1 MREACGEGG
10 SQTYIV
16 HKTAIGASQGRYNED
31 ITHEYG
37 SSGLSLGLGGYR
49 SYSRRMSYYHDY
61 SVVGGNVAYQFRPEL
76 AHGIHTIGIGI
87 WAGREQIGYRPLA
100 PGPPFD
106 ATPTNASS
114 RIRLYDFNPYLKGR
128 FGLGT
133 GLGADDGRYLL
144 AGMAV
149 ATHEAR
155 YNMAFISA
163 DIPLGHT
170 GFSFEPYAA
179 SNFNRHY
186 QFNLLMH
193 YQLLQ
198 KGLAAPATK

>member
-1 MREACGEGG
+1 MPVLLADS
-10 SQTYIV
+10 SQTN
-16 HKTAIGASQGRYNED
+16 T
-31 ITHEYG
+31 
-37 SSGLSLGLGGYR
+37 
-49 SYSRRMSYYHDY
+49 
-61 SVVGGNVAYQFRPEL
+61 
-76 AHGIHTIGIGI
+76 
-87 WAGREQIGYRPLA
+87 WLA
-100 PGPPFD
+100 PD
-106 ATPTNASS
+106 AQLWMG
-114 RIRLYDFNPYLKGR
+114 IRRVLFAQLDTGVNLLALGNHTSR

-133 GLGADDGRYLL
+133 DLGADDGRYLL

-163 DIPLGHT
+163 DIPLGHN